1 MVAPLIKPIRVQG
14 GTFYTFSS
22 ASEDLG
28 LSFNDSQKKFRFS
41 KFALLNLPNIG
52 SPATGENLINFSNTP
67 GGFTSIDGSKTLN
80 DYLAESFQNYCL
92 NLETMI
98 TSSTDYNTNLDRTV
112 SERVFFKWLK
122 EIGAIR
128 FREATIGAEQSATLY
143 GTHFVEEDESL
154 TYSKVIRYVGDIN
167 ILNTVRNNA
176 NAFSEVYVYI
186 PAACFSCF
194 SNSQ

>member
-52 SPATGENLINFSNTP
+52 SPAGGENLINFSNSP
-67 GGFTSIDGSKTLN
+67 GAFSEIDGSKTLN

-92 NLETMI
+92 N
-98 TSSTDYNTNLDRTV
+98 
-112 SERVFFKWLK
+112 
-122 EIGAIR
+122 
-128 FREATIGAEQSATLY
+128 
-143 GTHFVEEDESL
+143 
-154 TYSKVIRYVGDIN
+154 
-167 ILNTVRNNA
+167 
-176 NAFSEVYVYI
+176 
-186 PAACFSCF
+186 
-194 SNSQ
+194 